1 MTRQQENHMP
11 VQLAPL
17 RRSGGGVRAMLD
29 HLADVVIQYDTD
41 GRIIWCNQQLCSLM
55 ECEAED
61 LIGKALPELG
71 IDVPAHSHRKRNGD
85 KVEGVVHT
93 AQGLRWFSW
102 ADVDLHD
109 DDGITTHF
117 AVARDITLSKQRE
130 AALVHERERAEQA
143 SLAKSQLLAT
153 VSHEIRTP
161 MNGVLGMAGLLS
173 CTPLTP
179 EQQTYVQAI
188 STSAES
194 LVKLVNELLDFSRI
208 EAGRLVLEPQRVL
221 IRELIEGIVELLAV
235 KAFNSD
241 LGIGCYISPEV
252 PEAVMVDPGRLR
264 QILLNLLGNALK
276 MTETGG
282 VLVTARWPMEGQ
294 LVLTV
299 EDTGPGMDPDT
310 VARLFRE
317 FEQGSERRGRPEEGA
332 GLGLSITRRL
342 TIAMGGE
349 VGVET
354 ELGQG
359 ARFTVRLPIEG
370 VEHSHDKAD
379 AFSGLDVMIITPRGI
394 EGKALAMAVEA
405 HGGHAVVVETE
416 AGAAALIRE
425 GKTRFDVLVAD
436 ASLEGESR
444 SMLGRL
450 CQRGLVVARAL
461 TLIAPTDRSRLP
473 SLRASGYDAFIAR
486 PPRGRTVLRLL
497 SGDLPNSP
505 MQPSMQTT
513 TLRTSPS
520 EQRFNVL
527 LAEDNEIN
535 ALLTQKVLKSSGCDV
550 TTVGTGAGAVETFI
564 NADKEINWVIVDLNL
579 PDFSGIEVITK
590 IRAHEIKS
598 AAKPVPILVLSA
610 DSRKEMQERALAS
623 GATAVAQ
630 KPLDP
635 THLLSLLDKFG
646 SVSAR

>member
-1 MTRQQENHMP
+1 MS
-11 VQLAPL
+11 VQPAPL
-17 RRSGGGVRAMLD
+17 RRPGGGVRAMLD
-29 HLADVVIQYDTD
+29 LLADVVIQYDSE

-55 ECEAED
+55 ECEADD

-71 IDVPAHSHRKRNGD
+71 IDVPAHSHRGRNGD
-85 KVEGVVHT
+85 KAEGVVHT

-102 ADVDLHD
+102 SDVDLHD

-130 AALVHERERAEQA
+130 AALVQARERAEQA

-173 CTPLTP
+173 CTALTP

-221 IRELIEGIVELLAV
+221 IRELIEGVVELLAV
-235 KAFNSD
+235 KAFNKD
-241 LGIGCYISPEV
+241 LGLGCHVSPEV

-264 QILLNLLGNALK
+264 QILLNLLGNALN

-282 VLVTARWPMEGQ
+282 VLVTARCPMEGQ

-299 EDTGPGMDPDT
+299 EDTGPGMDPET

-317 FEQGSERRGRPEEGA
+317 FEQGNERRARPESGA
-332 GLGLSITRRL
+332 GLGLAITRRL
-342 TIAMGGE
+342 VIAMGGE

-354 ELGQG
+354 ELRRG
-359 ARFTVRLPIEG
+359 ACFTVRLPIEG
-370 VEHSHDKAD
+370 LELSHDKAD
-379 AFSGLDVMIITPRGI
+379 AFSGLSVLIVTPRTI

-405 HGGHAVVVETE
+405 HAGEAILVESE
-416 AGAAALIRE
+416 AAAVTLIEE
-425 GKTRFDVLVAD
+425 GMARFDMLVAD
-436 ASLEGESR
+436 ALLEGESP

-450 CQRGLVVARAL
+450 RKKGLVVTRAL

-473 SLRASGYDAFIAR
+473 SLRATGYDAFIAR

-505 MQPSMQTT
+505 MQPSMQKTK
-513 TLRTSPS
+513 LRSSPTG
-520 EQRFNVL
+520 QTFNVL
-527 LAEDNEIN
+527 LAEDNRIN
-535 ALLTQKVLKSSGCDV
+535 ALLTEKALNSSGCQV
-550 TTVGTGAGAVETFI
+550 TTVGTGAEAVETFI
-564 NADKEINWVIVDLNL
+564 NAQTGFNWVIVDLNL
-579 PDFSGIEVITK
+579 PDFSGVDVIKK
-590 IRAHEIKS
+590 IRAHES
-598 AAKPVPILVLSA
+598 EAAGEPVPILVLSA
-610 DSRKEMQERALAS
+610 DGRQEMQERALAC
-623 GATAVAQ
+623 GATAFAQ

-635 THLLSLLDKFG
+635 THLLSLLDKYG
-646 SVSAR
+646 GVPPSSG